1 MTSPLILVTGA
12 TGYIGGRLIP
22 HLLSSGHRVRVLV
35 RDASRLQGR
44 AWVDQ
49 VEIIQGDV
57 LDPASLAPA
66 MSGVFAAYYLIHSMS
81 GENFHERDLVA
92 AANFGQVAGA
102 AGVQRIIYLGGL
114 GDPKTDLSMHLRS
127 RQQTGQALAAGGVP
141 VTEFRSA
148 VVVGSGSVSFEMIR
162 NLTERLP
169 VMICPQWVYTRVQP
183 IGIRDVLD
191 YLTAALAV
199 EESAG
204 RVIEIGGAD
213 ILTYAEMM
221 QGYAA
226 VRGLRRWLISI
237 PVLTPR
243 LSSYWVH
250 WTTPVP
256 SEIARPLIEGL
267 RNEVIVRDD
276 SAHLLFPHIRPLD
289 YRTAVARALAKLDAK
304 NVETTW
310 SDALASSRGDK
321 PSVILSRQEGM
332 IVERRQQEVQA
343 SPAQTFAAFTGLGG
357 KRGWLYWNWAWR
369 LRGVIDR
376 LVGGVGLRRGRRH
389 ATELRVGDAVDFWRV
404 EAVETGRMLL
414 LRAEMKLPGLA
425 WLQFETAPLG
435 DGRSLLRQNA
445 FFAPKGLSGLVYWY
459 LLYPAHRFIFSGM
472 AQALAQLAEQGNG
485 APQGA
490 ATGS

>member
-1 MTSPLILVTGA
+1 MPPLILVTGV
-12 TGYIGGRLIP
+12 TGYIGGRLVP
-22 HLLSSGHRVRVLV
+22 HLLASGQRVRVLT

-49 VEIIQGDV
+49 VEIVQGDV
-57 LDPASLAPA
+57 LDPDSLAPA
-66 MSGVFAAYYLIHSMS
+66 MSDVFAAYYLIHSMS
-81 GENFHERDLVA
+81 GENFHERDLAA
-92 AANFGQVAGA
+92 AANFGQAA
-102 AGVQRIIYLGGL
+102 ADAGVERIIYLGGL
-114 GDPKTDLSMHLRS
+114 GDPETDLSLHLRS
-127 RQQTGQALAAGGVP
+127 RQQTGQALAAAGAP

-191 YLTAALAV
+191 YLTAALSV

-204 RVIEIGGAD
+204 RVVEIGGAD

-226 VRGLRRWLISI
+226 VRGLRRWLISV

-250 WTTPVP
+250 WMTPVP

-276 SAHLLFPHIRPLD
+276 SARLLFPHIQPMD
-289 YRTAVARALAKLDAK
+289 YRTAVASALVKLDAK
-304 NVETTW
+304 KVETTW

-321 PSVILSRQEGM
+321 PSIMLSSQEGM

-343 SPAQTFAAFTGLGG
+343 SPAQIFAAFTALGG

-369 LRGVIDR
+369 VRGVIDR

-389 ATELRVGDAVDFWRV
+389 ATDLRVGDAVDFWRV
-404 EAVETGRMLL
+404 EAVEAERMLL

-425 WLQFETAPLG
+425 WLQFETAPLA
-435 DGRSLLRQNA
+435 DGRSLLRQRA
-445 FFAPKGLSGLVYWY
+445 FFAPKGLSGLAYWY
-459 LLYPAHRFIFSGM
+459 LLYPVHRFIFSGM
-472 AQALAQLAEQGNG
+472 AQSLARLAEKGSG
-485 APQGA
+485 EPQGA
-490 ATGS
+490 SGGS

>member
-1 MTSPLILVTGA
+1 MPPLILVTGV
-12 TGYIGGRLIP
+12 TGYIGGRLVP
-22 HLLSSGHRVRVLV
+22 HLLASGQRVRVLT

-44 AWVDQ
+44 AWVDR
-49 VEIIQGDV
+49 VEIVQGDV

-66 MSGVFAAYYLIHSMS
+66 MSDVFAAYYLIHSMS
-81 GENFHERDLVA
+81 GENFHERDLAA
-92 AANFGQVAGA
+92 AANFGQAA
-102 AGVQRIIYLGGL
+102 AEAGVKRIIYLGGL
-114 GDPKTDLSMHLRS
+114 GDPETDLSLHLRS
-127 RQQTGQALAAGGVP
+127 RQQTGQALAAAGAP

-191 YLTAALAV
+191 YLTAALSV

-204 RVIEIGGAD
+204 RVVEIGGAD

-226 VRGLRRWLISI
+226 VRGLRRWLISV

-250 WTTPVP
+250 WMTPVP

-276 SAHLLFPHIRPLD
+276 SARLLFPHIQPMD
-289 YRTAVARALAKLDAK
+289 YRTAVARALVKLDAK
-304 NVETTW
+304 KVETTW

-321 PSVILSRQEGM
+321 PSIMLSSQEGM

-343 SPAQTFAAFTGLGG
+343 SPAQIFAAFTALGG

-369 LRGVIDR
+369 VRGVIDR

-389 ATELRVGDAVDFWRV
+389 ATDLRVGDAVDFWRV
-404 EAVETGRMLL
+404 EAVEAERMLL

-425 WLQFETAPLG
+425 WLQFETAPLA

-445 FFAPKGLSGLVYWY
+445 FFAPKGLSGLAYWY
-459 LLYPAHRFIFSGM
+459 LLYPVHRFIFSGM
-472 AQALAQLAEQGNG
+472 AQSLARLAEQGRG
-485 APQGA
+485 EPQGA
-490 ATGS
+490 SGGS